1 MSGHPAAVSTAPG
14 FAARLGPSGANPRAT
29 TPRRGRRAGRMND
42 ADPAPSGYSRAE
54 AIQAG
59 RARHPR
65 NTLPVFMQTALLA
78 PRPIDTLDTLDLPA
92 GLDGRDGVN
101 RAPGRMQIAAS
112 NDLDAVRAWLARVA
126 DSKATFENYRKEA
139 ERLLLWAIVQLG
151 KPLSSLT
158 HEDLLAYQHFI
169 ADPQPASRWV
179 SGGGRKHP
187 RDDPRWRPFYGPLS
201 PASQRQAMVIL
212 NALFSWLVSA
222 GYLAGNPL
230 SLSRQRARRAAPR
243 ITRYLERDL
252 WDEVK
257 AHVEGLPRESAR
269 ERERYNRARWLLTLL
284 YLGGLRISEVGA
296 NTMGDFFARRDARG
310 QDRWWLEVLG
320 KGERTRLVPATAELM
335 TELARY
341 RRERGLPALPS
352 PRETTPLVLPLGQQ
366 TTPLTRA
373 ALHTIVKGIFAGAAE
388 RLRQRGG
395 DDEARAALLERASAH
410 WLRHSAGSHM
420 ADGEVDLRLVRDN
433 LGHASISTTSLY
445 LHSDDD
451 RRHRET
457 EEKHRIDW

>member
-1 MSGHPAAVSTAPG
+1 MP
-14 FAARLGPSGANPRAT
+14 T
-29 TPRRGRRAGRMND
+29 TP
-42 ADPAPSGYSRAE
+42 
-54 AIQAG
+54 
-59 RARHPR
+59 
-65 NTLPVFMQTALLA
+65 LA
-78 PRPIDTLDTLDLPA
+78 PRPLDTLNALDLPA
-92 GLDGRDGVN
+92 NLDGRDGIN

-139 ERLLLWAIVQLG
+139 ERLLLWSIVQLG

-158 HEDLLAYQHFI
+158 HEDLLAYQRFI

-179 SGGGRKHP
+179 AGGGRKHP
-187 RDDPRWRPFYGPLS
+187 RDDPRWRPFYGPLA
-201 PASQRQAMVIL
+201 PTSQRQALGFL

-252 WDEVK
+252 WNEVK
-257 AHVEGLPRESAR
+257 AHVESLPRDTAR
-269 ERERYNRARWLLTLL
+269 ERERYSRARWLLTLL
-284 YLGGLRISEVGA
+284 YLGGLRISEVGT
-296 NTMGDFFARRDARG
+296 NTMGDFFARRDASG
-310 QDRWWLEVLG
+310 EERWWLEVLG

-341 RRERGLPALPS
+341 RRERELPPLPS
-352 PRETTPLVLPLGQQ
+352 PREETPLVLPLGQQ
-366 TTPLTRA
+366 TKPLTRA
-373 ALHTIVKGIFAGAAE
+373 ALHTIVKGIFAGAAA
-388 RLRQRGG
+388 RLREQGAG
-395 DDEARAALLERASAH
+395 QAARAAQLERASAH

-420 ADGEVDLRLVRDN
+420 ADGALDLRLVRDN
-433 LGHASISTTSLY
+433 LGHASLTTTSLY

-457 EEKHRIDW
+457 GDKHRIDW